1 MADAGFAG
9 RSATAMLP
17 AKDIA
22 RARKWYEDKLGITPN
37 DTGDYGSSYDLGG
50 LKVYLYTS
58 DFAGT
63 AKHTLITFPSDDL
76 EADMKALR
84 AKGVKFI
91 DYDLPGPQDRER
103 RRNLRPRQEQ
113 LVRRL
118 RGQHPRLRRGDVA
131 ALADPLRAYCL
142 QR

>member
-1 MADAGFAG
+1 MRTQSKENEMADTGFAG

-17 AKDIA
+17 AKDLA
-22 RARKWYEDKLGITPN
+22 RARKWYEDKLGITPKE
-37 DTGDYGSSYDLGG
+37 TADYGSSYDLGG

-63 AKHTLITFPSDDL
+63 AKHTLITFPSDEL

-91 DYDLPGPQDRER
+91 DYDLPDLKTENGVATFGPVKNSWCHDSEG
-103 RRNLRPRQEQ
+103 NILGFVE
-113 LVRRL
+113 
-118 RGQHPRLRRGDVA
+118 GM
-131 ALADPLRAYCL
+131 
-142 QR
+142 